1 MVLPPY
7 SDDPE
12 EVRPYFKKVRQLK
25 DELNG
30 LKLQNFDIQHLSM
43 GMSNDYEI
51 AVEEG
56 ATIIRLGTA
65 LFGRRHK

>member
-12 EVRPYFKKVRQLK
+12 AVRPYFKEVRQLK

-43 GMSNDYEI
+43 GMSNDYEV

-56 ATIIRLGTA
+56 ATIVRLGTA
-65 LFGRRHK
+65 LFGRRNK